1 MTDNN
6 IQGKVLSLFPNLS
19 RRSPQGED
27 GTPSPFS
34 KPFIGIYLFV
44 TQIDKCPLSFEKI
57 LFNIFTVNQPIL
69 GTEPIHKKN
78 WKKFFSSLQ
87 NSIVGCIVPNNRFFD
102 RVIVPLF

>member
-69 GTEPIHKKN
+69 GTEPIK
-78 WKKFFSSLQ
+78 
-87 NSIVGCIVPNNRFFD
+87 ITVNRPPSAGKSTGGIFLPEQ
-102 RVIVPLF
+102 PLKRNK

>member
-1 MTDNN
+1 MGAL
-6 IQGKVLSLFPNLS
+6 GKREKPFAGSVLSRFPNLS

-34 KPFIGIYLFV
+34 LVRRSLGEGGKPFIGIYLFV

-69 GTEPIHKKN
+69 GTEPLLKK
-78 WKKFFSSLQ
+78 
-87 NSIVGCIVPNNRFFD
+87 IP
-102 RVIVPLF
+102 

>member
-1 MTDNN
+1 MGAL
-6 IQGKVLSLFPNLS
+6 GKREKPFAGSVLSLFPNLS

-69 GTEPIHKKN
+69 GTELIEK
-78 WKKFFSSLQ
+78 SAR
-87 NSIVGCIVPNNRFFD
+87 PNKSTGD
-102 RVIVPLF
+102 RPNFVNIKY

>member
-69 GTEPIHKKN
+69 GTEPKKTT
-78 WKKFFSSLQ
+78 KQLATYQ
-87 NSIVGCIVPNNRFFD
+87 
-102 RVIVPLF
+102 

>member
-34 KPFIGIYLFV
+34 LVRRSLGEGGKPFIGIYLFV

-57 LFNIFTVNQPIL
+57 LFNIFTVHQPIL
-69 GTEPIHKKN
+69 GTELKK
-78 WKKFFSSLQ
+78 KAHQ
-87 NSIVGCIVPNNRFFD
+87 NGLFAVNRNQRID
-102 RVIVPLF
+102 K